1 MLDMELNLY
10 FISNLT
16 TILKLHPKTIL
27 RFINEGKIKARKIGR
42 SWMVSE
48 DDFKS
53 YCHSELSSKQPPEL
67 PPNYDTIGERIS
79 VSAVVEIIEQNSE
92 EASRISNS
100 LIAMLNSEK
109 GKNGKSRFDFFYYPE
124 IQKAKY
130 VFYGKTGFIG
140 RIISTFDGLCR
151 KQGEYNEYSCL

>member
-1 MLDMELNLY
+1 MELKLY
-10 FISNLT
+10 SISDLT

-48 DDFKS
+48 SDLKS
-53 YCHSELSSKQPPEL
+53 YCHSELSSEQSPPVL
-67 PPNYDTIGERIS
+67 QPNYDTIGDRVS

-109 GKNGKSRFDFFYYPE
+109 EGNGKSRFDYFYYPE

-130 VFYGKTGFIG
+130 VFYGNPAFIG
-140 RIISTFDGLCR
+140 RILGTFDVLCR
-151 KQGEYNEYSCL
+151 KQG